1 MSGTEEPA
9 LLERREGGV
18 VVLTMNVPDKRN
30 ALVPAIREGLIEA
43 FARLDED
50 RDCRAIVLTGAG
62 PAFCAGGDISNPG
75 PFTGPQVR
83 MLMKRPQRLL
93 RAIAGHSKPVIAA
106 VDGPA
111 CGALMTSANMT
122 TSRTTPML
130 TRSGRLHSSPISGI
144 TPIRP

>member
-1 MSGTEEPA
+1 CREGDILGRKGMEGRGTGGADERQSVRHALDRHFDGADEMSGAEEAP

-30 ALVPAIREGLIEA
+30 ALVPGIREGLLEA
-43 FARLDED
+43 LARLDED

-62 PAFCAGGDISNPG
+62 SAFCAGGDISNPG

-93 RAIAGHSKPVIAA
+93 RAIAGHS
-106 VDGPA
+106 
-111 CGALMTSANMT
+111 
-122 TSRTTPML
+122 
-130 TRSGRLHSSPISGI
+130 
-144 TPIRP
+144 